1 MKSIEEKVDIFLD
14 APQKETVMHFKS
26 AMIRIENNLYEE
38 AYEKLNSIIDK
49 GTTALV
55 YSDRKD
61 ISLDAFKEIINITK
75 ILVIANI
82 LYFSY
87 DKGQK
92 LFHPFEI
99 LPSNKKNAICNE
111 IVELLKSLE
120 NLKEKVDEIKKIK
133 KYIKDSKK
141 KYKLQDPQDGILS
154 VAYPYVRFVSIYLQM
169 LLILENF
176 SATI

>member
-14 APQKETVMHFKS
+14 APQKETVKHFKTS
-26 AMIRIENNLYEE
+26 INLIQNNLYNE
-38 AYEKLNSIIDK
+38 AYEKLKSVIDK

-55 YSDRKD
+55 YSDRKA

-82 LYFSY
+82 LYLSY
-87 DKGQK
+87 DKDQN
-92 LFHPFEI
+92 LFHPIEI
-99 LPSNKKNAICNE
+99 LPSNKKNAICTE
-111 IVELLKSLE
+111 IEELLKAIE
-120 NLKEKVDEIKKIK
+120 KLKEKVDVKT
-133 KYIKDSKK
+133 YWIKDSKK
-141 KYKLQDPQDGILS
+141 KSKLQDLQDGILS

>member
-14 APQKETVMHFKS
+14 DPQKETVMHFKS
-26 AMIRIENNLYEE
+26 AMIRIEENLYEE

-49 GTTALV
+49 GITALV
-55 YSDRKD
+55 FSNRKE
-61 ISLDAFKEIINITK
+61 ISLDAFQEIVNVTK

-120 NLKEKVDEIKKIK
+120 KLKEKVDVKT
-133 KYIKDSKK
+133 YWIKDSKK
-141 KYKLQDPQDGILS
+141 KSKLQDLQDGILS